1 MAIAKKLGNLVGDKK
16 MQVVA
21 FSSTAIALYGYDQG
35 MMSLINTNNDYLR
48 TMGISS
54 SSPQVG
60 VIVSVYYLG
69 CALGAV
75 LFSWF
80 ANARGRKPALFGSL
94 ATASLGNFIMFI
106 AGLGFEHSQ
115 PAPLIVMYIGR
126 IVMGLGVG
134 GVDSVVPVYSSELSS
149 DDSRGKALAQEFQAN
164 IFGLNMAFAI
174 NLALTVYLGKENE
187 WAWRIPIV
195 AMQVYPL
202 ALLVFIYW
210 LPESPRWFVHHD
222 RTEDATKS
230 LKEIVGED
238 DAQKKCDEL
247 VQASKDESDSKVGY
261 KEMFTPGH
269 TQFHPTMITIM
280 GQVNQALTGYGA
292 VSVYGPQIFEQ
303 LGYGVRL
310 SEYLTMANFISYFI
324 LMTLAWVLID
334 ALGRRT
340 VMLYGSG
347 TMTLCFLL
355 LAVFGGLS
363 RYHEDLHIHVNAVAI
378 PGIVALF
385 VATGAFGIGWLTP
398 VWLIPTEIFPTAAR
412 AHGTAVSV
420 IIWGLANF
428 TITLITP
435 ILFNNLYF
443 YIYLIFAG
451 TNLIAGTWTYLYS
464 PETGGRSFEENQE
477 FFEDA
482 KSEGTWRVSKVDKG
496 EFRYLP
502 YPKPDGE
509 VGESQPLLRRV
520 RDQVTS

>member
-1 MAIAKKLGNLVGDKK
+1 MAAIKSFLGDKK
-16 MQVVA
+16 HQVVA

-35 MMSLINTNNDYLR
+35 MMSLINTNKDYLS
-48 TMGISS
+48 TMGIAEEDA
-54 SSPQVG
+54 QVG
-60 VIVSVYYLG
+60 LIVSVYYLG
-69 CALGAV
+69 TAVGAV
-75 LFSWF
+75 LISWF
-80 ANARGRKPALFGSL
+80 ANRFGRKPALFLSL
-94 ATASLGNFIMFI
+94 ALASLGNLIMFI
-106 AGLGFEHSQ
+106 SGLGFSRERL
-115 PAPLIVMYIGR
+115 APLIVMYLGR
-126 IVMGLGVG
+126 VVMGLGIG

-174 NLALTVYLGKENE
+174 NLVLTVYLGKYNE
-187 WAWRIPIV
+187 WAWRLPII

-202 ALLVFIYW
+202 SLFAFIYW
-210 LPESPRWFVHHD
+210 LPESPRWLVHHD
-222 RTEDATKS
+222 RVDDATEA
-230 LKEIVGED
+230 LQQILGDED
-238 DAQKKCDEL
+238 GKTKCDEL
-247 VQASKDESDSKVGY
+247 VKASEQESDEEPGY
-261 KEMFTPGH
+261 KEMFTPSH
-269 TQFHPTMITIM
+269 TQFHPTMLTIM
-280 GQVNQALTGYGA
+280 GQINQALTGYGA
-292 VSVYGPQIFEQ
+292 ISVYGPQIFEQ

-310 SEYLTMANFISYFI
+310 SEYLTMANFISYFL

-347 TMTLCFLL
+347 TLTTCFLL

-363 RYHEDLHIHVNAVAI
+363 RYHEDLQIPIHAVAV

-420 IIWGLANF
+420 VVWGLANF

-443 YIYLIFAG
+443 YIYLIFAA
-451 TNLIAGTWTYLYS
+451 TNLFAGVWTYLYS

-482 KSEGTWRVSKVDKG
+482 KSEGTWRVAKIDEG
-496 EFRYLP
+496 EFCWLP
-502 YPKPDGE
+502 YPKSDGGE
-509 VGESQPLLRRV
+509 ESGESQPLLRRV